1 MRAYERFI
9 TYAKIHTASSE
20 DFVQNPSTE
29 RQFDL
34 ARLLVQELKDL
45 GVEDARVDEKCYVY
59 GSLPPTA
66 GYENKPRLG
75 FIAHMDTIPDFSG
88 ENVKPTLVVGY
99 DGGDIPL
106 GDSGRIL
113 SPANFPSLLGLKGKT
128 LITTDG
134 TTVLGGDD
142 KAGVAEIMTLVE
154 RLQQEHIP
162 HGFIGVAF
170 TPDEEI
176 GHGPDGFDVEGFG
189 CDFAYTL
196 DGGKAGEIEFENFN
210 ACAAKVTIHGRNVHP
225 GAAKG
230 VMINALQV
238 AMAFNALLP
247 GAERP
252 EHTDMYEGFFHL
264 TDMSG
269 TVEKASLSY
278 IVRDHSAPR
287 FESRK
292 ATLRQAA
299 AFLNETYGP
308 GTCELNIRDQY
319 RNMVEKIKPDND
331 HLIENAVAACEQAGV
346 KPLIQPIR
354 GGTDG
359 ATLSFMGL
367 PCPNLGTGDY
377 ACHGP
382 FEHVCVEEMDQ
393 CVQIALNLVKAYAK

>member
-20 DFVQNPSTE
+20 DFEKNPSTE

-34 ARLLVQELKDL
+34 ARLLVGELKDL
-45 GVEDARVDEKCYVY
+45 GVEDARLTDTCYVY
-59 GSLPPTA
+59 GSLPATP
-66 GYENKPRLG
+66 GYEDKPRLG

-88 ENVKPTLVVGY
+88 ENVKPTLVYDY

-113 SPANFPSLLGLKGKT
+113 SPRNFPSLLELKGRT

-154 RLQQEHIP
+154 ILQQGNIP

-176 GHGPDGFDVEGFG
+176 GHGPDGFDVPGFG
-189 CDFAYTL
+189 CDFGYTL
-196 DGGKAGEIEFENFN
+196 DGGRAGEIEFENIN
-210 ACAAKVTIHGRNVHP
+210 ACAAKITVHGRNVHP
-225 GAAKG
+225 GKAKNI
-230 VMINALQV
+230 MINALQV
-238 AMAFNALLP
+238 AMAFNGLLP

-252 EHTDMYEGFFHL
+252 EHTERYEGFFHL
-264 TDMSG
+264 NDMSG
-269 TVEKASLSY
+269 NVEKVTMSY
-278 IVRDHSAPR
+278 IVRDHSAER
-287 FESRK
+287 FNSRK
-292 ATLRQAA
+292 ATLAQAA
-299 AFLNETYGP
+299 AFLNEKYGE
-308 GTCELNIRDQY
+308 GTVELTLRDQY
-319 RNMVEKIKPDND
+319 RNMVEKIRPEND
-331 HLIENAVAACEQAGV
+331 HLIENAVIACQQAGV

-367 PCPNLGTGDY
+367 PCPNLGTGGY

-393 CVQIALNLVKAYAK
+393 CVEVALNLVKAYAK

>member
-20 DFVQNPSTE
+20 DFEKNPSTE

-34 ARLLVQELKDL
+34 ARLLVGELKDL
-45 GVEDARVDEKCYVY
+45 GVEDARLTDTCYVY
-59 GSLPPTA
+59 GSLPATP
-66 GYENKPRLG
+66 GYEDKPRLG

-88 ENVKPTLVVGY
+88 ENVKPTLVYDY

-113 SPANFPSLLGLKGKT
+113 SPRNFPSLLELKGRT

-154 RLQQEHIP
+154 ILQQGNIP

-176 GHGPDGFDVEGFG
+176 GHGPDGFDVPGFG
-189 CDFAYTL
+189 CDFGYTL
-196 DGGKAGEIEFENFN
+196 DGGRAGEIEFENFN
-210 ACAAKVTIHGRNVHP
+210 ACAAKVTVHGRNVHP
-225 GAAKG
+225 GKAKNI
-230 VMINALQV
+230 MINALQV
-238 AMAFNALLP
+238 AMAFNGLLP

-252 EHTDMYEGFFHL
+252 EHTERYEGFFHL
-264 TDMSG
+264 NDMSG
-269 TVEKASLSY
+269 NVEKVTMSY
-278 IVRDHSAPR
+278 IVRDHSAER
-287 FESRK
+287 FNSRK
-292 ATLRQAA
+292 ATLAQAA
-299 AFLNETYGP
+299 AFLNEKYGE
-308 GTCELNIRDQY
+308 GTVDLTLRDQY
-319 RNMVEKIKPDND
+319 RNMVEKIRPEND
-331 HLIENAVAACEQAGV
+331 HLIENAVIACQQAGV

-367 PCPNLGTGDY
+367 PCPNLGTGGY

-393 CVQIALNLVKAYAK
+393 CVEVALNLVKAYAK

>member
-20 DFVQNPSTE
+20 DFEKNPSTE

-34 ARLLVQELKDL
+34 ARLLVGELKDL
-45 GVEDARVDEKCYVY
+45 GVEDARLTDTCYVY
-59 GSLPPTA
+59 GSLPATP
-66 GYENKPRLG
+66 GYEDKPRLG

-88 ENVKPTLVVGY
+88 ENVKPTLVYDY

-113 SPANFPSLLGLKGKT
+113 SPRNFPSLLELKGRT

-154 RLQQEHIP
+154 ILQRGNIP

-176 GHGPDGFDVEGFG
+176 GHGPDGFDVPGFG
-189 CDFAYTL
+189 CDFGYTL
-196 DGGKAGEIEFENFN
+196 DGGRAGEIEFENFN
-210 ACAAKVTIHGRNVHP
+210 ACAAKVTVHGRNVHP
-225 GAAKG
+225 GKAKNI
-230 VMINALQV
+230 MINALQV
-238 AMAFNALLP
+238 AMAFNGLLP

-252 EHTDMYEGFFHL
+252 EHTERYEGFFHL
-264 TDMSG
+264 NDMSG
-269 TVEKASLSY
+269 NVEKVTMSY
-278 IVRDHSAPR
+278 IVRDHSAER
-287 FESRK
+287 FNSRK
-292 ATLRQAA
+292 ATLAQAA
-299 AFLNETYGP
+299 AFLNEKYGE
-308 GTCELNIRDQY
+308 GTVELTLRDQY
-319 RNMVEKIKPDND
+319 RNMVEKVRPEND
-331 HLIENAVAACEQAGV
+331 HLIENAVIACQQAGV

-367 PCPNLGTGDY
+367 PCPNLGTGGY

-393 CVQIALNLVKAYAK
+393 CVEVALNLVKAYAK

>member
-1 MRAYERFI
+1 MRAYERLI

-20 DFVQNPSTE
+20 DFVKNPSTE

-34 ARLLVQELKDL
+34 ANLLVRELKEL
-45 GVEDARVDEKCYVY
+45 GVADARVSDKCYVY
-59 GSLPPTA
+59 GSLPATT
-66 GYENKPRLG
+66 GHENAPKLG

-88 ENVKPTLVVGY
+88 ENVKPTLVHDY

-106 GDSGRIL
+106 GDSGRVL
-113 SPANFPSLLGLKGKT
+113 SPKDFSDLLHLKGKT

-154 RLQQEHIP
+154 ILQQGNIP

-176 GHGPDGFDVEGFG
+176 GHGPDGFDVKGFG

-196 DGGKAGEIEFENFN
+196 DGGAAGEIEFENFN
-210 ACAAKVTIHGRNVHP
+210 AGAAKITIHGRNVHP
-225 GAAKG
+225 GAAKD

-238 AMAFNALLP
+238 AMEFNALLP

-264 TDMSG
+264 TNLEG
-269 TVEKASLSY
+269 NVEKATLSY
-278 IVRDHSAPR
+278 IVRDHSAER

-292 ATLRQAA
+292 ATLRHIEAY
-299 AFLNETYGP
+299 LNEKYGP
-308 GTCELNIRDQY
+308 GTVEIAIRDQY
-319 RNMVEKIKPDND
+319 RNMVEKIRPDNY
-331 HLIENAVAACEQAGV
+331 HLIENAIAACQQAGV

-367 PCPNLGTGDY
+367 PCPNLGTGGY
-377 ACHGP
+377 AFHGP
-382 FEHVCVEEMDQ
+382 FEHVCVEEMDL
-393 CVQIALNLVKAYAK
+393 CVDIALNLVKAYAQ

>member
-9 TYAKIHTASSE
+9 TYARIHTASSE
-20 DFVQNPSTE
+20 DFEKNPSTQ

-34 ARLLVQELKDL
+34 ARLLVRELKEL
-45 GVEDARVDEKCYVY
+45 GVADARVNDRCYVY
-59 GSLPPTA
+59 GSLPATA
-66 GYENKPRLG
+66 GHEKAPKLG

-88 ENVKPTLVVGY
+88 ENVKPTLVHDY
-99 DGGDIPL
+99 DGSDIPL
-106 GDSGRIL
+106 GTSGRVL
-113 SPANFPSLLGLKGKT
+113 SPADFPSLLGLKGKT

-154 RLQQEHIP
+154 ILQKGDIP

-176 GHGPDGFDVEGFG
+176 GHGPDGFDVAGFG
-189 CDFAYTL
+189 CDFGYTL
-196 DGGKAGEIEFENFN
+196 DGGRAGEIQFENFN
-210 ACAAKVTIHGRNVHP
+210 ACAAKFTVNGRNVHP
-225 GAAKG
+225 GSAKG

-238 AMAFNALLP
+238 AMELNALLP

-252 EHTDMYEGFFHL
+252 EHTADYEGFFHL

-269 TVEKASLSY
+269 NVAKASLSY
-278 IVRDHSAPR
+278 IVRDHSAER
-287 FESRK
+287 FDSRK
-292 ATLRQAA
+292 ATLRQIES
-299 AFLNETYGP
+299 FLNEKYGP
-308 GTCELNIRDQY
+308 GTCELAIRDQY
-319 RNMVEKIKPDND
+319 RNMVERIRPGNS
-331 HLIENAVAACEQAGV
+331 HLIDSAVAACEAAGV
-346 KPLIQPIR
+346 KPLILPIR

-393 CVQIALNLVKAYAK
+393 CVEIALNLVKAYAD

>member
-20 DFVQNPSTE
+20 DFEKNPSTE

-34 ARLLVQELKDL
+34 ARLLVGELKDL
-45 GVEDARVDEKCYVY
+45 GVEDARLTDTCYVY
-59 GSLPPTA
+59 GSLPATP
-66 GYENKPRLG
+66 GYEDKPRLG

-88 ENVKPTLVVGY
+88 ENVKPTLVYDY

-113 SPANFPSLLGLKGKT
+113 SPRNFPSLLELKGRT

-154 RLQQEHIP
+154 ILQQGNIP

-176 GHGPDGFDVEGFG
+176 GHGPDGFDVPGFG
-189 CDFAYTL
+189 CDFGYTL
-196 DGGKAGEIEFENFN
+196 DGGRAGEIEFENFN
-210 ACAAKVTIHGRNVHP
+210 ACAAKVTVHGRNVHP
-225 GAAKG
+225 GKAKNI
-230 VMINALQV
+230 MINALQV
-238 AMAFNALLP
+238 AMAFNGLLP

-252 EHTDMYEGFFHL
+252 EHTERYEGFFHL
-264 TDMSG
+264 NDMSG
-269 TVEKASLSY
+269 NVEKVTMSY
-278 IVRDHSAPR
+278 IVRDHSAER
-287 FESRK
+287 FNSRK
-292 ATLRQAA
+292 ATLAQAA
-299 AFLNETYGP
+299 AFLNEKYGER
-308 GTCELNIRDQY
+308 TVELTLRDQY
-319 RNMVEKIKPDND
+319 RNMVEKIRPEND
-331 HLIENAVAACEQAGV
+331 HLIENAVIACQQAGV

-367 PCPNLGTGDY
+367 PCPNLGTGGY

-393 CVQIALNLVKAYAK
+393 CVEVALNLVKAYAK

>member
-9 TYAKIHTASSE
+9 TYARIHTASSE
-20 DFVQNPSTE
+20 DFVKNPSTE

-34 ARLLVQELKDL
+34 ARLLVKELQEL
-45 GVEDARVDEKCYVY
+45 GVKDARVSDKCYVY
-59 GSLPPTA
+59 GSLPATP

-88 ENVKPTLVVGY
+88 ENVKPTFVYDY

-106 GDSGRIL
+106 GDSGRVL
-113 SPANFPSLLGLKGKT
+113 SPKNFPSLLELKGKT

-154 RLQQEHIP
+154 ILQQGNIP

-176 GHGPDGFDVEGFG
+176 GHGPDGFD
-189 CDFAYTL
+189 
-196 DGGKAGEIEFENFN
+196 IEFENFN
-210 ACAAKVTIHGRNVHP
+210 ACAAKIIVHGRNVHP
-225 GAAKG
+225 GKAKNI
-230 VMINALQV
+230 MINALQV
-238 AMAFNALLP
+238 AIELTDLLP
-247 GAERP
+247 AAERP
-252 EHTDMYEGFFHL
+252 ERTERYEGFFHL
-264 TDMSG
+264 TNMEG
-269 TVEKASLSY
+269 NVEKVTLSY

-287 FESRK
+287 FDSRK
-292 ATLRQAA
+292 ATLTEAA
-299 AFLNETYGP
+299 AYLNEKYGP
-308 GTCELNIRDQY
+308 GTVELFIRDQY
-319 RNMVEKIKPDND
+319 RNMSEKIRPDNY
-331 HLIENAVAACEQAGV
+331 HLIENAIAACEQAGV

-367 PCPNLGTGDY
+367 PCPNLGTGGY

-393 CVQIALNLVKAYAK
+393 CVEVALNLVKAYAR

>member
-20 DFVQNPSTE
+20 DFEKNPSTE

-34 ARLLVQELKDL
+34 ARLLVGELKDL
-45 GVEDARVDEKCYVY
+45 GVEDARLTDTCYVY
-59 GSLPPTA
+59 GSLPATP
-66 GYENKPRLG
+66 GYEDKPRLG

-88 ENVKPTLVVGY
+88 ENVKPTLVYDY

-113 SPANFPSLLGLKGKT
+113 SPRNFPSLLELKGRT

-134 TTVLGGDD
+134 ATVLGGDD

-154 RLQQEHIP
+154 ILQRGNIP

-176 GHGPDGFDVEGFG
+176 GHGPDGFDVPGFG
-189 CDFAYTL
+189 CDFGYTL
-196 DGGKAGEIEFENFN
+196 DGGRAGEIEFENFN
-210 ACAAKVTIHGRNVHP
+210 ACAAKVTVHGRNVHP
-225 GAAKG
+225 GKAKNI
-230 VMINALQV
+230 MINALQV
-238 AMAFNALLP
+238 AMAFNGLLP

-252 EHTDMYEGFFHL
+252 EHTERYEGFFHL
-264 TDMSG
+264 NDMSG
-269 TVEKASLSY
+269 NVEKVTMSY
-278 IVRDHSAPR
+278 IVRDHSAER
-287 FESRK
+287 FNSRK
-292 ATLRQAA
+292 ATLAQAA
-299 AFLNETYGP
+299 AFLNEKYGE
-308 GTCELNIRDQY
+308 GTVELTLRDQY
-319 RNMVEKIKPDND
+319 RNMAEKIRPEND
-331 HLIENAVAACEQAGV
+331 HLIENAVIACQQAGV

-367 PCPNLGTGDY
+367 PCPNLGTGGY

-393 CVQIALNLVKAYAK
+393 CVEVALNLVKAYAK

>member
-20 DFVQNPSTE
+20 DFKKNPSTE

-34 ARLLVQELKDL
+34 ARLLVGELKDL
-45 GVEDARVDEKCYVY
+45 GVEDARLTDTCYVY
-59 GSLPPTA
+59 GSLPATP
-66 GYENKPRLG
+66 GYEDKPRLG

-88 ENVKPTLVVGY
+88 ENVKPTLVYDY

-113 SPANFPSLLGLKGKT
+113 SPRNFPSLLELKGRT

-154 RLQQEHIP
+154 ILQRGNIP

-176 GHGPDGFDVEGFG
+176 GHGPDGFDVPGFG
-189 CDFAYTL
+189 CDFGYTL
-196 DGGKAGEIEFENFN
+196 DGGRAGEIEFENFN
-210 ACAAKVTIHGRNVHP
+210 ACAAKVTVHGRNVHP
-225 GAAKG
+225 GKAKNI
-230 VMINALQV
+230 MINALQV
-238 AMAFNALLP
+238 AMAFNGLLP

-252 EHTDMYEGFFHL
+252 EHTERYEGFFHL
-264 TDMSG
+264 NDMSG
-269 TVEKASLSY
+269 NVEKVTMSY
-278 IVRDHSAPR
+278 IVRDHSAER
-287 FESRK
+287 FNSRK
-292 ATLRQAA
+292 ATLAQAA
-299 AFLNETYGP
+299 AFLNEKYGE
-308 GTCELNIRDQY
+308 GTVELTLRDQY
-319 RNMVEKIKPDND
+319 RNMAEKIRPEND
-331 HLIENAVAACEQAGV
+331 HLIENAVIACQQAGV

-367 PCPNLGTGDY
+367 PCPNLGTGGY

-393 CVQIALNLVKAYAK
+393 CVEVALNLVKAYAK